1 MQEKIIYLC
10 GKYYLSMRFFRNP
23 NITIALLAIYTAVVY
38 IYLFPKNDEMS
49 STEKWITI
57 GTSCLV
63 LTILWFLL
71 RKREKLR
78 REREEEMGQKNK

>member
-1 MQEKIIYLC
+1 
-10 GKYYLSMRFFRNP
+10 MRFFRNP
-23 NITIALLAIYTAVVY
+23 NITIARLAIYTAVVY

-57 GTSCLV
+57 GTSCVV

>member
-1 MQEKIIYLC
+1 
-10 GKYYLSMRFFRNP
+10 MRFLRNP
-23 NITIALLAIYTAVVY
+23 NITIALLAAYTAVVY

-49 STEKWITI
+49 DTEKWITI
-57 GTSCLV
+57 GTSCVV

-78 REREEEMGQKNK
+78 REREQEMGRNNRKEK